1 MAIQR
6 SKTSRRLIALVEGL
20 FLLHGLLMSAAHAVS
35 TPPPVATSPLL
46 ISDAGESQLA
56 GSRGTD
62 LYLDLSLNG
71 MLRGLVPF
79 GLRDGELWASAAVLR
94 QLGFVLPAGNFDQVR
109 VASLPGVQ
117 VQFDAGRQ
125 SVAITAPLALLKL
138 PTTVIG
144 ETPATAQAV
153 STSPGILLNYDL
165 YGTQGSGNTS
175 SLNAFT
181 EIRAFNGSGVLS
193 NTTLMQSSRSE
204 SAGVQGHTAR
214 LDTTWSRSFQDEL
227 LTLRVGDTLTAALP
241 WSRATRIGGIQ
252 LSRNFALQPYKTTA
266 PLPAFIGSATLP
278 SEVELYVNGMRQYRG
293 QVPAGPFQL
302 NTLPNINSTGQAQ
315 VVLTDALGRATTLN
329 FSLYDTHQLLAK
341 GLSDWSVDLGAVRQN
356 YGLSSFDYG
365 RDPVASGTWRYGVS
379 DSFTLE
385 THGEAT
391 RGLAAAGAG
400 GAWQLGGL
408 GLLSGAVAQSSHGA
422 GNGTQFNLGYSWQN
436 QHLNFGL
443 DSTRTRG
450 DYRDVASLYGSA
462 TPTGTGRTL
471 VGYSTENLG
480 SFGATY
486 LYLRYAGQDATRFA
500 SAYWFKSLG
509 RSASFN
515 VSLNQNLAKPSERNL
530 FVGVSW
536 ALDGGTSISTGLQR
550 DNTRTS
556 YTADAQNSAPSEG
569 GFGWRA
575 GTRVAEGQN
584 GGQAEL
590 NYLGRYGR
598 VATGVSIFGD
608 SRYAYVNASGGL
620 VFMGGQP
627 FASRRIDSA
636 FAVVSTDGVA
646 GVPVMLENRKIGLTD
661 SKGMLLVVPLNAYQN
676 NQLAI
681 DPMQLPASLR
691 LTSTKMMATP
701 SDRAGTLVR
710 FGITP
715 IRAASILLVDA
726 ANQPMPVGSLV
737 RVNGQGGEPALVGF
751 DGVVYLDTLDT
762 HNVLNVV
769 TPDGAC
775 RVSFDYLKDGEG
787 IPEIGPLRCVK
798 DTSQ

>member
-1 MAIQR
+1 
-6 SKTSRRLIALVEGL
+6 
-20 FLLHGLLMSAAHAVS
+20 MSAVHAAGAAA
-35 TPPPVATSPLL
+35 PPVATAPLL
-46 ISDAGESQLA
+46 ITDASDSQLA
-56 GSRGTD
+56 GPRGTD

-71 MLRGLVPF
+71 MPRGLVQF
-79 GLRDGELWASAAVLR
+79 GLRDGELWVSASALR
-94 QLGFVLPAGNFDQVR
+94 QLGFVLPPGGTDPVR
-109 VASLPGVQ
+109 LSSLPAVQ
-117 VQFDAGRQ
+117 VQYDAARQ
-125 SVAITAPLALLKL
+125 SVALMAPLALLKL
-138 PTTVIG
+138 STTVIG
-144 ETPATAQAV
+144 ASGIAAQAA
-153 STSPGILLNYDL
+153 SASPGLLLNYDL

-181 EIRAFNGSGVLS
+181 EIRAFNGSAVLS
-193 NTTLMQSSRSE
+193 NTALTQSSRSE
-204 SAGVQGHTAR
+204 GSGWQGHTAR
-214 LDTTWSRSFQDEL
+214 LDTTWSRSFPDDL
-227 LTLRVGDTLTAALP
+227 LTLRVGDTLTGALP

-252 LSRNFALQPYKTTA
+252 LSRNFALQPYRTTA
-266 PLPAFIGSATLP
+266 PLPAFLGSATLP
-278 SEVELYVNGMRQYRG
+278 SQVELYVNGMRQYSG

-365 RDPVASGTWRYGVS
+365 RDPAASGTWRYGVT

-391 RGLAAAGAG
+391 RGLAAAGVG
-400 GAWQLGGL
+400 GAWQLGAL
-408 GLLSGAVAQSSHGA
+408 GLLSGAVAQSRHSA
-422 GNGTQFNLGYSWQN
+422 GSGTQLNLGYTWQN
-436 QHLNFGL
+436 QRLNFGV

-450 DYRDVASLYGSA
+450 DYLDVASLYGSA
-462 TPTGTGRTL
+462 PPTGTGRAL
-471 VGYSTENLG
+471 VGYSTQNLG
-480 SFGATY
+480 SFGLSY
-486 LYLRYAGQDATRFA
+486 IYLRYAGQDATRVA

-515 VSLNQNLAKPSERNL
+515 VSLNQNLDRRSERNL
-530 FVGVSW
+530 FAGFSW
-536 ALDGGTSISTGLQR
+536 ALDGGISFSTGVQR

-556 YTADAQNSAPSEG
+556 YTADAQSSAPSEG

-575 GTRVAEGQN
+575 GLREGEGQR

-598 VATGVSIFGD
+598 VATGVSVFGD
-608 SRYAYVNASGGL
+608 SRYAYANASGGL

-627 FASRRIDSA
+627 FASRRIDDA

-646 GVPVMLENRKIGLTD
+646 GVPVMLENRKIGQTD
-661 SKGMLLVVPLNAYQN
+661 SQGMLLVVPLNAYQN

-681 DPMQLPASLR
+681 DPMQLPAGLR

-715 IRAASILLVDA
+715 IRAASILLVDTA
-726 ANQPMPVGSLV
+726 GQPLPLGSLV
-737 RVNGQGGEPALVGF
+737 RVNGQAVEPSLVGF

-762 HNVLNVV
+762 HNVLNVE
-769 TPDGAC
+769 TPAGAC
-775 RVSFDYLKDGEG
+775 RVSFDYRKDGDG

-798 DTSQ
+798 DASQ